1 MQKRI
6 FYLQILMEVL
16 LITTLAGLLIA
27 LLLPMLPI
35 GATEG
40 ADSLLQALLL
50 ALLVSPLLAWRAS
63 RRQPLAANP
72 PSAATTSIR
81 FASAGILLAGL
92 LLTAAGTLELDRRIQ
107 REAAARYDKLHERL
121 VAEVRR
127 RFALPEYGLRG
138 AANAIA
144 ASDGAMLTA
153 ERFQA
158 FIQGMLLPSAFPG
171 VTGFGL
177 IDAVPAQALAGYQ
190 HTQQTQAPLFRLRG
204 TGEQALHYIVR
215 YIEPRTDNRDMW
227 GRDLA
232 ADPVGLAA
240 LQQATAHR
248 GVTMSGVMSF
258 RQRGQA
264 YPGYLILQALPLPV
278 GARQSA
284 TPYPAFVYSAVSLPV
299 LMQGIRDVAEQQL
312 DFELYDSPLPTPGT
326 LVYDADSHLSGG
338 SNSYPATARHF
349 HREQQLGIGTRSLT
363 LRSSSSRQFEASL
376 QRTPV
381 WIVACLG
388 VIISLLAA
396 LSSILVLRS
405 QQRAQHL
412 AASMTRDLG
421 LLARV
426 AEHTTNAIIIT
437 DKQRR
442 ISWVNEGFTRLTGYR
457 LQDVQGLSPGKLLQT
472 EATDPDT
479 IHRLSQ
485 TLDAGLPFKGNIL
498 NRSKHG
504 RDYWITMEI
513 QPLLDAQQQLEGF
526 MAIETDISLQVATEA
541 ELHRALLEART
552 IRDIIQQHF
561 IVSIADPQ
569 GHILR
574 INQAFTDISGY
585 QQHELAGRN
594 HRMLNAG
601 VHPPAF
607 WQEMWATLQSGKAWR
622 GEVCNRRKDGSVY
635 WVDSIIVPFLNPDG
649 HIEQYVSIR
658 RDITA
663 SKRHEASLQ
672 EAKQQAEQASQAK
685 SRFLANMSHEIRTP
699 MKIFPKSRPIK

>member
-16 LITTLAGLLIA
+16 LITTLAGLLITV
-27 LLLPMLPI
+27 LLPMLQI
-35 GATEG
+35 GTTEDT
-40 ADSLLQALLL
+40 DSLLQALLL

-63 RRQPLAANP
+63 RRQPLL
-72 PSAATTSIR
+72 AATPSSPASPSIR
-81 FASAGILLAGL
+81 FTSAGILLAGL

-107 REAAARYDKLHERL
+107 REASARYDKLHERL

-144 ASDGAMLTA
+144 ASDGTMLTA
-153 ERFQA
+153 ARFQA
-158 FIQGMLLPSAFPG
+158 FIQGMSLPSAFPG

-177 IDAVPAQALAGYQ
+177 IDAVPDHALGSYQQAQQ
-190 HTQQTQAPLFRLRG
+190 KQTPLFRLRG
-204 TGEQALHYIVR
+204 TGPQPLHYIVR
-215 YIEPRTDNRDMW
+215 YIEPRADNRDMW

-240 LQQATAHR
+240 LQQARANP
-248 GVTMSGVMSF
+248 GVTMSGVMSN
-258 RQRGQA
+258 RQRGQT
-264 YPGYLILQALPLPV
+264 YPGYLILQALPSPA
-278 GARQSA
+278 GAHQPTA
-284 TPYPAFVYSAVSLPV
+284 PYPAFVYSAVSLPV
-299 LMQGIRDVAEQQL
+299 LLQGINDVTEQQL

-326 LVYDADSHLSGG
+326 LVYDADSHLSAD
-338 SNSYPATARHF
+338 SNSSPAAARHF
-349 HREQQLGIGTRSLT
+349 HRAQQLDIGTRSLT
-363 LRSSSSRQFEASL
+363 LRSSSSRIFEASL
-376 QRTPV
+376 PRTPV

-388 VIISLLAA
+388 VITSLLAA
-396 LSSILVLRS
+396 LSSMLVLRS

-412 AASMTRDLG
+412 AASMTRDLS

-442 ISWVNEGFTRLTGYR
+442 ITWVNEGFTRLTGYS

-479 IHRLSQ
+479 IRRLGQ
-485 TLDAGLPFKGNIL
+485 TLDAGQPFKGNIL
-498 NRSKHG
+498 NRSKQG
-504 RDYWITMEI
+504 RDYWVAMEI

-569 GHILR
+569 GRILR
-574 INQAFTDISGY
+574 INQAFADISGY

-607 WQEMWATLQSGKAWR
+607 WQEMWATLQSGQAWR
-622 GEVCNRRKDGSVY
+622 GEVCNRRKDGSLY

-649 HIEQYVSIR
+649 HIEQYVS
-658 RDITA
+658 
-663 SKRHEASLQ
+663 
-672 EAKQQAEQASQAK
+672 QA
-685 SRFLANMSHEIRTP
+685 R
-699 MKIFPKSRPIK
+699 PKAAFWQT